1 MRNVAHADA
10 AAVAAPLPPP
20 AAVAIF
26 EANLGSARHTALVR
40 WHHAR
45 LRMDTAIAHPRFPV
59 IAGGAGGD
67 GEA

>member
-10 AAVAAPLPPP
+10 VAMPAPLPPP
-20 AAVAIF
+20 SSVVVF
-26 EANLGSARHTALVR
+26 EANPGTARHTALVR
-40 WHHAR
+40 WHQAS
-45 LRMDTAIAHPRFPV
+45 LRMDTAIAHPRYPV